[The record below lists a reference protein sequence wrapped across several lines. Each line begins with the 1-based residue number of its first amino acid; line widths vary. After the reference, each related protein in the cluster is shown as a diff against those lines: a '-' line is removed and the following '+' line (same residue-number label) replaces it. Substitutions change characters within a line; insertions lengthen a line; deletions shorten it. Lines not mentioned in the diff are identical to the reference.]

1 MATMK
6 ETLELKLRDAMRAN
20 DDVTRRTIRMAL
32 SAIKMAEIE
41 KGQALDDAGIST
53 ILQKEIK
60 IRQEA
65 VQDAEKANRPDL
77 IADAKAELS
86 VIESFLPK
94 QLTDDEIEVL
104 VKAAITEVNALGPA
118 DMGKVM
124 KAVMP
129 KIQGRAAGDK
139 INQVVRRL
147 LLPG

>member
-1 MATMK
+1 MGTSK
-6 ETLELKLRDAMRAN
+6 EILELKLREALRAN
-20 DDVTRRTIRMAL
+20 DDVSKRTIRMIL
-32 SAIKMAEIE
+32 SGMKLAEID
-41 KGQALDDAGIST
+41 KGQPLDEIAIAA

-77 IADAKAELS
+77 VADAKAELA
-86 VIESFLPK
+86 VIETFLPR
-94 QLTDDEIEVL
+94 QLNDAEIE
-104 VKAAITEVNALGPA
+104 AAIKDAIAETNASGPA

-139 INQVVRRL
+139 ISQIVRNL
-147 LLPG
+147 LQLG

>member
-6 ETLELKLRDAMRAN
+6 ETLQLKLRDAMRAN

-32 SAIKMAEIE
+32 SAIKMAEID
-41 KGQALDDAGIST
+41 KGQALDDTGIST

-94 QLTDDEIEVL
+94 QLSEDEIEAL
-104 VKAAITEVNALGPA
+104 VKAAITEVNASGPA